1 MHVVSSEVRLSF
13 AVASTHQSERP
24 LCGSIESCPWS
35 RLMWFTQ
42 VAASG

>member
-13 AVASTHQSERP
+13 AVASTDQSEWP
-24 LCGSIESCPWS
+24 LCGSIESCPWL
-35 RLMWFTQ
+35 RPVWVTQ